1 MPVQKNIYI
10 IIISAF
16 LLSIFTSVLIIK
28 NYDKYEIS
36 TDEIENHRII
46 KGDIPDIWI
55 DGQTIKNDLE
65 AGKSYFE
72 SGKEIFRSYLPPRLI
87 ALYSYIFDY
96 DLFEDWDQRIISS
109 DNSKIFYLII
119 QSLLYYFSIFIFLKK
134 LIKYFNPNICFFI
147 ILFLSLEPTIFFF
160 HSTFHTES
168 IFFTMQILMLTLL
181 MDDIDKISRSILIGV
196 LLGIMFLQKLVAI
209 YYIIPI
215 FIYYIIK
222 LKYKAII
229 PFLFVLIFYILI

>member
-1 MPVQKNIYI
+1 MPIQKNIYI
-10 IIISAF
+10 LIISAF
-16 LLSIFTSVLIIK
+16 LLSIFTSFLIIK

-65 AGKSYFE
+65 VGKSYFE

-96 DLFEDWDQRIISS
+96 DLFEDWDKKIISS

-119 QSLLYYFSIFIFLKK
+119 
-134 LIKYFNPNICFFI
+134 
-147 ILFLSLEPTIFFF
+147 
-160 HSTFHTES
+160 
-168 IFFTMQILMLTLL
+168 LM
-181 MDDIDKISRSILIGV
+181 I
-196 LLGIMFLQKLVAI
+196 
-209 YYIIPI
+209 
-215 FIYYIIK
+215 
-222 LKYKAII
+222 
-229 PFLFVLIFYILI
+229 

>member
-16 LLSIFTSVLIIK
+16 LLSIFTSFLIIK
-28 NYDKYEIS
+28 SYDKYEIS
-36 TDEIENHRII
+36 TDDIENHRII

-55 DGQTIKNDLE
+55 DGETIKNDLG

-96 DLFEDWDQRIISS
+96 NLFEDWDQKIISS

-119 QSLLYYFSIFIFLKK
+119 QSLLYYFSIFIFFKK
-134 LIKYFNPNICFFI
+134 LI
-147 ILFLSLEPTIFFF
+147 
-160 HSTFHTES
+160 
-168 IFFTMQILMLTLL
+168 
-181 MDDIDKISRSILIGV
+181 
-196 LLGIMFLQKLVAI
+196 
-209 YYIIPI
+209 
-215 FIYYIIK
+215 
-222 LKYKAII
+222 
-229 PFLFVLIFYILI
+229 